1 MLNLETVKVDIDRWI
16 EEFLEIPNPAL
27 GGWSPCPYARRAR
40 LDHAYQVR
48 LGTSAY
54 WDLAPLSWKGIAPY
68 QVLIYAYDPA
78 DTDPDEFVRDVN
90 LANQHYLV
98 PHDLLALT
106 DHPSHPEIV
115 NSVVMNQGT
124 YAMVL
129 VQSLSDLDQ
138 KALVVGRKGFYDS
151 WPKPY
156 LAELFQYRQDPRP

>member
-40 LDHAYQVR
+40 LDRAYEVR

-54 WDLAPLSWKGIAPY
+54 WDLAPLSWKGIDPY
-68 QVLIYAYDPA
+68 QVLIYVYDPA
-78 DTDPDEFVRDVN
+78 DTDPDDFVRDIN
-90 LANQHYLV
+90 LANRHYLV

-106 DHPSHPEIV
+106 DHPDLPELV
-115 NSVVMNQGT
+115 NGVCMNQGT
-124 YAMVL
+124 YALVM
-129 VQSLSDLDQ
+129 VQSLSDLNQ
-138 KALVVGRKGFYDS
+138 RAAAMGRKGFYDT

-156 LAELFQYRQDPRP
+156 LKDLFQHRQDPRP